1 MTRYVLER
9 RYALRGWEGLP
20 FALWDRRSKQA
31 DFLPKDAF
39 LLLARC
45 DGVSDLD
52 LDAFPE
58 KQRAFLQELLT
69 EGIIRACAQPTFMLP
84 SQMYRKFPCRYKSSV
99 HWSITGRCNYRCKHC
114 LVSAPH
120 AKFGHPTTE
129 QLLGLVDQM
138 AACGIGSV
146 TLTGGEPLIRED
158 FWQVVDALC
167 AKDIGVAMVFSNGYL
182 VNEEL
187 LDGFEARGMRPGFQM
202 SYDGVGWH
210 DWLRGFKGAEE
221 AVRRAFL
228 LLQERG
234 YHADAAMC
242 LHRRN
247 AHTLRETVNHLASL
261 GVSSLKVNR
270 IQELGEWKSEAKEL
284 ALTADES
291 LQVYLDYVPRYFEDG
306 APLDLTLDGA
316 FSYDREEHRSYFVF
330 ERHCGLDPESERRLS
345 CSILRTSMY
354 IGPDGRVCP
363 CMSMTVQED
372 DDAFPSAFE
381 TPLHEILGYTPF
393 MERCS
398 CTVGQV
404 RDANPA
410 CRKCAWVDK
419 CHGGCRAAAYNDGGG
434 YYAIDPATCHFFKG
448 GWYERFLEAA
458 RAGEAAGRADE
469 MPR

>member
-1 MTRYVLER
+1 MTRFVLQE

-20 FALWDRRSKQA
+20 FALWDRLAKQA
-31 DFLPKDAF
+31 DFLPKDRF

-45 DGVSDLD
+45 DGVDDIDADALSD
-52 LDAFPE
+52 E
-58 KQRAFLQELLT
+58 QRSFLQDMAD
-69 EGIIRACAQPTFMLP
+69 EGIVRACTRPTFMLP
-84 SQMYRKFPCRYKSSV
+84 SQLYRTFPCRYKSSV

-120 AKFGHPTTE
+120 AKFGHHTTE
-129 QLLGLVDQM
+129 QLLDVVDQM

-146 TLTGGEPLIRED
+146 SLTGGEPLMRED
-158 FWQVVDALC
+158 FWQIVDALR
-167 AKDIGVAMVFSNGYL
+167 ARDIGISVVFSNGYL
-182 VNEEL
+182 VGEEL
-187 LDGFEARGMRPGFQM
+187 LDGFDARRMRPAFQM

-210 DWLRGFKGAEE
+210 DWLRGFEGAEE
-221 AVRRAFL
+221 AVDRAFR

-234 YHADAAMC
+234 YSVDAAMC

-247 AHTLRETVNHLASL
+247 AHTLRETVRHLASL

-270 IQELGEWKSEAKEL
+270 IQDLGEWKSEAQEV

-291 LQVYLDYVPRYFEDG
+291 LQAYLDYIPQYFEDG
-306 APLDLTLDGA
+306 APLSLTLDGA
-316 FSYDREEHRSYFVF
+316 FSYDRDEGRSYYVY
-330 ERHCGLDPESERRLS
+330 ERHCKVDPESERRLS

-372 DDAFPSAFE
+372 DEAFPSVFE
-381 TPLHEILGYTPF
+381 TPLREILGYTPF
-393 MERCS
+393 MERCV

-410 CRKCAWVDK
+410 CRTCAWVDR

-448 GWYERFLEAA
+448 GWFERFQEAA
-458 RAGEAAGRADE
+458 CRGQEALAATTVS
-469 MPR
+469 